1 MSKEPTAKRITIVAK
16 IRIDVRPGIEPVNVL
31 DMALCKMHDAL
42 DQYEARNRDEVTDT
56 RMSCDIRHADVTDLD
71 DEA

>member
-1 MSKEPTAKRITIVAK
+1 MSKEPTAKRVTIMVK
-16 IRIDVRPGIEPVNVL
+16 VRIDVRPGIEPIGVL
-31 DMALCKMHDAL
+31 DLALSEMHDAL
-42 DQYEARNRDEVTDT
+42 DRYDSRNRDEMTGA